1 MMEQTQLLEW
11 DGEGDSTDGSE
22 GTRETPKAVGL
33 LHLLSSKYGP
43 EKDYWIYPGENT
55 IGRLETCDIC
65 LPAKCVS
72 KMHAVIEVPSSRG
85 PHLLYDQ
92 GSLNRTRRKRVNL
105 IPQVRYTLQDRDTM
119 LFGDV
124 GCQYFILDPNA
135 DCDSQDESMA
145 VPPTQESVEAN
156 ALAIEETPA
165 PGRRIG
171 FGQVLV
177 QDSDKEEEEEEVIN
191 GAGSYLHHASK
202 DESNK
207 NGTGKGQA
215 SLASF
220 AASPASATV
229 VPESDDESGDL
240 SVSGPPSPALCLSF
254 ESQEAEQSSVENGG
268 SSSSDREDCGEP
280 TAEEEGSSAERG
292 LAEDFHLD
300 SDTDIEDENHMGC
313 ISEAP
318 ASLGPK
324 KSEVDPDTDL
334 NESSVMASTHCP
346 QTSMELGSDTNM
358 EENLENPA
366 LFRLNLPS
374 TSMEKEEVDTD
385 VEAENPSVV
394 CPGKQEPVP
403 AKEGDGKQLDDN
415 VDNVQLD
422 VRKNDDDNTD
432 VEEDLY
438 NPESGVI
445 TLPPTAYEDVDT
457 DVEDSSAKGKTPS
470 RTKNHVAGGH
480 DDGEDVDT
488 DVGDSSVKGKT
499 PSRTKNH
506 VAGGHDDGEDVDTD
520 VEDLS
525 VKGKTPSRTK
535 NQVAGGHDDG
545 EDVDA
550 DVEDSSAK
558 GKTPSRTKNHVAGG
572 HDDGED
578 VDTDVGDSSVKGK
591 TPSRTKNHVAGG
603 HDDGEDVD
611 TDVEDLSV
619 KGKTPSRTKN
629 QVAGGHDDG
638 EDVDT
643 DVEDSSAKGKTPSR
657 TKNHVAGG
665 HDGGE
670 DVDTD
675 VEDSSAKG
683 KTPSRTK
690 NHVAGGH
697 NDGVDVDTDVEDS
710 SVKGKTP
717 SRTKNCGVDGH
728 SNGDDTKEEA
738 IKPQLEKPGDTSAQ
752 RTCSPSSK
760 DSSKEMEEVPLKRI
774 VPEVHSVGE
783 GHSDLVG
790 MTKNSDP
797 ELGMSYEVDDKSPGD
812 SPNPERHNLPILF
825 LGSDTDGEE
834 EEGNPDVESKET
846 PQVSGA
852 ESSKGSR
859 GRRLGDPGIGSRE
872 KPSPVLDEDSDT
884 DAEVTSVDHDKSVAQ
899 DSNMDTEHVPLS
911 LLRKRLNEG
920 SARIIISVASEAE
933 GEQMSSSAAE
943 IGGSFKSREDNED
956 MDAERGESCS
966 ADESNTDDELDVSL
980 QATQCYLP
988 TEITSPEPG
997 KAGDIAAT
1005 VSDSSCALEEE
1016 PTQAFDFSPS
1026 FLPTR
1031 RQFRNVISSPL
1042 KDITS
1047 DQEDDMLEATQPY
1060 CEEPKQFS
1068 AEPCEVLVGKGKLDP
1083 EQPVQNQPEGDK
1095 CFEQVPQPDVSAAA
1109 SPGEGTT
1116 SSLPGGNA
1124 PPQAVELPSV
1134 QSSSQAPEGAPE
1146 EETQPVPSVQIPLV
1160 GGKASLTPQEEEK
1173 TVEEVPE
1180 SGSPSSE
1187 VVPRQSEATP
1197 VEDRVEENSEL
1208 VRETKTPKKVSAPTQ
1223 EDPPSATPPA
1233 CELRR
1238 SLRLSTTSASPT
1250 PVPERRS
1257 LRHRGSGAIVAHST
1271 PVAPETRRRGLRR
1284 LANATQP
1291 VREVKK
1297 RPEQPGDEVPK
1308 KKARNAAPVPQ
1319 GLTRSSQRASRAS
1332 SKVTEVARA
1341 VSSGSSGTRQ
1351 STKRAWKA
1359 PPPYLGLEEQTERP
1373 RTRASSNSS
1382 TSVSTPSPKDS
1393 GKGAKPRQAQAE
1405 PTPSS
1410 GRRLRS
1416 HTPET
1421 KTATQKASSDT
1432 RTRRFTGTGSPA
1444 PKVLFTGVIDEE
1456 GERVVVE
1463 LGGSLAESVYDCT
1476 LLVTDRVRR
1485 TVKFLCAL
1493 ARGIPI
1499 VTLDWLEKSKRNGF
1513 FLAPNNFLIQDPE
1526 QEKKLGFSLSNSLQK
1541 AQQEGAL
1548 FQGYEIHVTP
1558 NVKPE
1563 PEHMKDIVKCSGGT
1577 LLPRMPRAFKEKRIV
1592 VSCPEDL
1599 SRCKPAQE
1607 AGVPITN
1614 AEFILSGILQQRVDL
1629 EAHRLEGSADSSPAS
1644 SPLAPS
1650 TRTSKRRAATE
1661 MASAPPSTAKRR
1673 R

>member
-1031 RQFRNVISSPL
+1031 RQFRN
-1042 KDITS
+1042 
-1047 DQEDDMLEATQPY
+1047 A
-1060 CEEPKQFS
+1060 
-1068 AEPCEVLVGKGKLDP
+1068 
-1083 EQPVQNQPEGDK
+1083 
-1095 CFEQVPQPDVSAAA
+1095 
-1109 SPGEGTT
+1109 
-1116 SSLPGGNA
+1116 
-1124 PPQAVELPSV
+1124 
-1134 QSSSQAPEGAPE
+1134 
-1146 EETQPVPSVQIPLV
+1146 
-1160 GGKASLTPQEEEK
+1160 
-1173 TVEEVPE
+1173 
-1180 SGSPSSE
+1180 
-1187 VVPRQSEATP
+1187 P